1 MTLMDAVLF
10 APIAALIALGPGP
23 NNFCALNNGIN
34 YGVRAAMLATFG
46 RLVSYAIFLFISAIG
61 LGAMLLA
68 SEQAFTA
75 IKWAG
80 ALYLV
85 YLGIKTWRSTEFSG
99 LEPDHATLENAAPR
113 KAPILRLMRNEFLVG
128 ISNPKAILL
137 FAAIFPQFIR
147 PDQPTAEQFLYLGST
162 YLLMELFVGCLAYS
176 LFGQQIRR
184 VVRSAKGVSRLNK
197 TTGTFFIGAGGA
209 LIGVSNH

>member
-34 YGVRAAMLATFG
+34 YGVRAALLATFG
-46 RLVSYAIFLFISAIG
+46 RLLSYAIFLFISAVG

-68 SEQAFTA
+68 SERPYPA

-80 ALYLV
+80 ALSLV
-85 YLGIKTWRSTEFSG
+85 YLGIKTWRSSEFGG
-99 LEPDHATLENAAPR
+99 LDAQPAAAKDADR
-113 KAPILRLMRNEFLVG
+113 RQAPILRLMLNEFLVG
-128 ISNPKAILL
+128 MSNPKAILL
-137 FAAIFPQFIR
+137 FAAIFPQFIK
-147 PDQPTAEQFLYLGST
+147 PELPTAEQFLYLGST
-162 YLLMELFVGCLAYS
+162 YLLMELCVGSLAYS
-176 LFGQQIRR
+176 LFGRQIRR

>member
-34 YGVRAAMLATFG
+34 YGVRAALLATFG
-46 RLVSYAIFLFISAIG
+46 RLASYAIFLFISAVG

-68 SEQAFTA
+68 SERAFTA

-85 YLGIKTWRSTEFSG
+85 YLGIKTWRSSEFGG
-99 LEPDHATLENAAPR
+99 LDTQPTAGEDAGYR
-113 KAPILRLMRNEFLVG
+113 QAPILRLMLNEFLVG
-128 ISNPKAILL
+128 MSNPKAILL
-137 FAAIFPQFIR
+137 FAAIFPQFIK

-162 YLLMELFVGCLAYS
+162 YLLMELCVGSLAYS
-176 LFGQQIRR
+176 LFGRQIRR